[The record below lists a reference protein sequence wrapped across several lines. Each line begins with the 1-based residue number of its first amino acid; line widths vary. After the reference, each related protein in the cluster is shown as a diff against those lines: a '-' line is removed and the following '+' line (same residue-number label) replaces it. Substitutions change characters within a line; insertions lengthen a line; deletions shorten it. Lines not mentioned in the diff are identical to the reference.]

1 VLNDRQ
7 AAELT
12 RLGEQIEALYGVP
25 MDVEWA
31 MPGTEADAHFAILQ
45 ARPITVLPPAPAEP
59 LDWPLPKLGGK
70 YARASIIELHSL
82 PPAIRQRLSAM
93 SPINYV
99 SEIRAP
105 LIVLLHDRDDPVI
118 PASES
123 RCLRDA
129 LAAHG
134 GVHYT
139 EFTVFKHLAEAS
151 PWRQGRAVLP
161 TAGPRTPAASDGLT
175 SIRSQAG
182 AVRDNRRAC
191 SAPRAATPR
200 A

>member
-1 VLNDRQ
+1 MLNDRQ

-93 SPINYV
+93 SPINYPGHPRFGV
-99 SEIRAP
+99 S
-105 LIVLLHDRDDPVI
+105 L
-118 PASES
+118 PA
-123 RCLRDA
+123 
-129 LAAHG
+129 
-134 GVHYT
+134 
-139 EFTVFKHLAEAS
+139 
-151 PWRQGRAVLP
+151 
-161 TAGPRTPAASDGLT
+161 
-175 SIRSQAG
+175 
-182 AVRDNRRAC
+182 RRARRARRSALHRVHRLQAPGRSISVAAGTRCTSYGGAPHAC
-191 SAPRAATPR
+191 SLRWADQHQEPGRRCP
-200 A
+200 